1 MRWIGSWGERS
12 RGSKSDYPGE
22 SGFER
27 GYLAT
32 WFMGGSMNLGGIQ
45 MIGESTTTTPL
56 QRVIQPN
63 NSSPPHHARPPSQ
76 ILSLPCFT
84 SYRNF
89 HSTASHTTHNYH
101 SVLIGLTYFIPSHS
115 YPILSHPLPFP
126 QQTSRGLHRSTPT
139 SLLVTRTGRS

>member
-63 NSSPPHHARPPSQ
+63 NSTSPHHARPPSQ

-89 HSTASHTTHNYH
+89 HLTVPRTHNH
-101 SVLIGLTYFIPSHS
+101 RSVLISLTSFISSHS
-115 YPILSHPLPFP
+115 YPVQSHPLPFP